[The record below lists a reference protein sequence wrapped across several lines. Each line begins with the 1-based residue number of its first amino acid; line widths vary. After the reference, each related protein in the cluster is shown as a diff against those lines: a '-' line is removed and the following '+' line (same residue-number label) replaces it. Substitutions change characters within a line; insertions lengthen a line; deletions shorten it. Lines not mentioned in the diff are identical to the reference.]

1 MTLTDRILED
11 LAAHPRSRPRDV
23 ADRLEA
29 PRHRVASIL
38 SNLHA
43 QGRVV
48 RWEGHYLLPSF
59 NEVTHAMIDR
69 ALREAGVDVGTPPRG
84 LIERIRVLGALAAE
98 EQEDDVRRERDE
110 LRRERDELR
119 AELERDRSKAD
130 REIAAL
136 RLEVEV
142 ARVRAERLA
151 RLARADVTQL
161 AKAIAAR
168 HGIDNDDPA
177 WVMATTSNRLLAAEA
192 GREAA

>member
-1 MTLTDRILED
+1 MTLTERILAD
-11 LAAHPRSRPRDV
+11 VAQHPRSRPRDV

-110 LRRERDELR
+110 LRAELAEARRKRSAELR
-119 AELERDRSKAD
+119 EL
-130 REIAAL
+130 AAL
-136 RLEVEV
+136 RLEVE
-142 ARVRAERLA
+142 AAKLRAERLA
-151 RLARADVTQL
+151 RVQREDVAQLARAV
-161 AKAIAAR
+161 AAR
-168 HGIDNDDPA
+168 HAIDNTDPA
-177 WVMATTSNRLLAAEA
+177 WVLATVSNRLLAAEA